1 MWNHSFV
8 IEEFVLSPGCAISK
22 EVLEEYV
29 RLTDLSYVDIIEAH
43 KNMTE
48 VLSSIQPANEYQKF
62 LEEFRWV
69 TCAEENIPGFSFRF
83 FIC

>member
-1 MWNHSFV
+1 MYDAKYQFFNQEICS
-8 IEEFVLSPGCAISK
+8 LPRCAISK

-62 LEEFRWV
+62 LEEFR
-69 TCAEENIPGFSFRF
+69 
-83 FIC
+83 